1 MGTENVIWW
10 KILLIFDCIS
20 RKPFFCLNVPPNHVF
35 VKMDIDF
42 YILLY

>member
-20 RKPFFCLNVPPNHVF
+20 RKPFFLKI
-35 VKMDIDF
+35 VKKKNNF
-42 YILLY
+42 S